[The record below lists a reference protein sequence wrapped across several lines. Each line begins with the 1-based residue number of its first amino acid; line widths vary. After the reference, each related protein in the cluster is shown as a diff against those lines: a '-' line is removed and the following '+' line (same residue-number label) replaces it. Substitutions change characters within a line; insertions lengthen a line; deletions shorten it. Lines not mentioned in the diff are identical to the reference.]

1 MLVVVAVESSTIALV
16 GYDLTQGLLQL
27 EFCSRAIYHYF
38 GVPVGVIGV
47 HEALLEAPSK
57 GSYFNRAIRGRFPY
71 RRLIPAVA
79 SGALDG
85 RIPAGVSR

>member
-1 MLVVVAVESSTIALV
+1 MLVVVAVESSTIASV

-27 EFCSRAIYHYF
+27 EFCSRAVYHYY
-38 GVPVGVIGV
+38 GVPARVY
-47 HEALLEAPSK
+47 EALLEAPSK
-57 GSYFNRAIRGRFPY
+57 GSYFNRAIRGSFPY

-85 RIPAGVSR
+85 RIPAEVCR

>member
-1 MLVVVAVESSTIALV
+1 MLDVVAVESSTLASV

-38 GVPVGVIGV
+38 GVPAAA
-47 HEALLEAPSK
+47 HKALLGAPSK

-71 RRLIPAVA
+71 RRVAPAVG
-79 SGALDG
+79 SGAADG
-85 RIPAGVSR
+85 RIPAGGR

>member
-1 MLVVVAVESSTIALV
+1 MLVVVSVESSTIASV

-38 GVPVGVIGV
+38 GVPAGV

-57 GSYFNRAIRGRFPY
+57 GSYFNRAIRGCFPY
-71 RRLIPAVA
+71 RRRIPAVA
-79 SGALDG
+79 SGALDA
-85 RIPAGVSR
+85 RIPAGVCR

>member
-1 MLVVVAVESSTIALV
+1 MLVVVALESSTIALV
-16 GYDLTQGLLQL
+16 GYDLTQGLLQR

-38 GVPVGVIGV
+38 GVPVGV

-57 GSYFNRAIRGRFPY
+57 GSYFKRAIRGRFPY

-85 RIPAGVSR
+85 RIPAGVCR

>member
-1 MLVVVAVESSTIALV
+1 MLIVVVVESSTIASV

-27 EFCSRAIYHYF
+27 EFCSRAIYYYF
-38 GVPVGVIGV
+38 GVPVGV

-71 RRLIPAVA
+71 RRLIPAVVA
-79 SGALDG
+79 GALGG
-85 RIPAGVSR
+85 RIPAGVCR

>member
-1 MLVVVAVESSTIALV
+1 MLFVVAVESSTIASV
-16 GYDLTQGLLQL
+16 GYDLTRELLQL

-38 GVPVGVIGV
+38 GVPVGV

-71 RRLIPAVA
+71 RRLVPAVA
-79 SGALDG
+79 SGAPDG
-85 RIPAGVSR
+85 RIPAGVCR

>member
-1 MLVVVAVESSTIALV
+1 MLVVVGVESSTIASV

-38 GVPVGVIGV
+38 GVPACV

-57 GSYFNRAIRGRFPY
+57 GSYFNRVIRGRFPY
-71 RRLIPAVA
+71 CRLSPAVA
-79 SGALDG
+79 SGAQDE
-85 RIPAGVSR
+85 RIPAGVYR

>member
-1 MLVVVAVESSTIALV
+1 MLVVVTVESSTIASV
-16 GYDLTQGLLQL
+16 GYDLPARLLQL

-38 GVPVGVIGV
+38 GVPIGI

-71 RRLIPAVA
+71 CRLVPAVA
-79 SGALDG
+79 AGTPDN
-85 RIPAGVSR
+85 RIPAGVCR

>member
-1 MLVVVAVESSTIALV
+1 MLVVVAVESSTIASV
-16 GYDLTQGLLQL
+16 GYDRTQGLLQL

-38 GVPVGVIGV
+38 GVPAGV

-79 SGALDG
+79 SGVLDG
-85 RIPAGVSR
+85 RIPAGVCR

>member
-1 MLVVVAVESSTIALV
+1 MLVVVSVESSTIASV
-16 GYDLTQGLLQL
+16 GYDLTEGLLQL

-38 GVPVGVIGV
+38 SVPGEIY
-47 HEALLEAPSK
+47 EALLEAPSK

-79 SGALDG
+79 SGALDW
-85 RIPAGVSR
+85 RIPAGVCR

>member
-1 MLVVVAVESSTIALV
+1 MLVVVAVESSTIASV
-16 GYDLTQGLLQL
+16 GYDLTLGLLQL

-38 GVPVGVIGV
+38 GVPGGV

-85 RIPAGVSR
+85 RMPAGVCR

>member
-1 MLVVVAVESSTIALV
+1 MRVATVASTTLATVAYDESRK
-16 GYDLTQGLLQL
+16 LLQL

-38 GVPVGVIGV
+38 GVPTGV

-85 RIPAGVSR
+85 RIPAGVCR

>member
-1 MLVVVAVESSTIALV
+1 MLVVVAVESSTIASV

-38 GVPVGVIGV
+38 GVPVGI

-71 RRLIPAVA
+71 RRLVPAVA

-85 RIPAGVSR
+85 RIPGGVCR